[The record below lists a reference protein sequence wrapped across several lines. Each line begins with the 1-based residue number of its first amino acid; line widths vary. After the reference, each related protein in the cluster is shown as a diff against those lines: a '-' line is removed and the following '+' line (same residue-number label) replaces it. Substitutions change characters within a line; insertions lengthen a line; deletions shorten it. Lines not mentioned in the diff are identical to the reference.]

1 MVKLTVLG
9 EATVR
14 RAIDLALAKLARPGC
29 PGVYGDFELPNGGT
43 PQSELDGMGI
53 GPEEWLESLV
63 FSDGGQDPICRTGRA
78 VLTTTPGSR
87 VIRVCPGFARFQLRD
102 PGLSASLIIHES
114 LHALGLGENPPSS
127 NEITQHVDRRCWK
140 AATRMPK
147 PQSSR
152 AAPDVSEPHGQRPVP
167 ALAARGRVSVGQA
180 SHAESLNGS
189 ARAIKGEVSAIGF
202 RSVFVSSAIGIVVFD
217 ASLSRPNGVERSTA
231 CDAADQRHHSACR
244 SLLRWAVDR

>member
-1 MVKLTVLG
+1 MVNLTALD

-29 PGVYGDFELPNGGT
+29 PGVYDDFELPNGGT
-43 PQSELDGMGI
+43 PRSELDRIGI

-63 FSDGGQDPICRTGRA
+63 FIDGSRDPVCRIGRA

-127 NEITQHVDRRCWK
+127 SEITQPCGATMLVEKDWLWSTVCRGMWRRTCSIGRETLRS
-140 AATRMPK
+140 AGMTDCT
-147 PQSSR
+147 
-152 AAPDVSEPHGQRPVP
+152 APPACVRSPSFCEVEPP
-167 ALAARGRVSVGQA
+167 
-180 SHAESLNGS
+180 
-189 ARAIKGEVSAIGF
+189 
-202 RSVFVSSAIGIVVFD
+202 
-217 ASLSRPNGVERSTA
+217 
-231 CDAADQRHHSACR
+231 
-244 SLLRWAVDR
+244 RWSFCLI